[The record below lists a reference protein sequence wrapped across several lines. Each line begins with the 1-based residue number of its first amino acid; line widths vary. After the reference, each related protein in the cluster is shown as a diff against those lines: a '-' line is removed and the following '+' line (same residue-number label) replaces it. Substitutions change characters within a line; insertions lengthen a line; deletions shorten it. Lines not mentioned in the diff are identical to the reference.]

1 MNNNYQ
7 WENDT
12 WADVKAENGNDLDA
26 NLWTCDETG
35 KQYISFYKTYKDSK
49 GQLITNT
56 NKTYAKYEVIK
67 QND

>member
-7 WENDT
+7 WEDDT
-12 WADVKAENGNDLDA
+12 WVDVKAENGNDLDA
-26 NLWTCDETG
+26 NLWTCNETG

>member
-7 WENDT
+7 WEDDT
-12 WADVKAENGNDLDA
+12 WVDVKAENGNDLDA
-26 NLWTCDETG
+26 NLWTCNKTG

-67 QND
+67 QK

>member
-7 WENDT
+7 WEDDT
-12 WADVKAENGNDLDA
+12 WVDVKAENGIDLDA

-35 KQYISFYKTYKDSK
+35 KQYISFYKTYKDAK
-49 GQLITNT
+49 GQLTTNT

-67 QND
+67 QKW

>member
-7 WENDT
+7 WEDDT
-12 WADVKAENGNDLDA
+12 WVDVKAENGNDLDA
-26 NLWTCDETG
+26 NLWTCNETG

-67 QND
+67 QK